1 MTVSSDWRGCEV
13 SRFTFLRGSRRDFT
27 GVGALDRF
35 QVWSNVL
42 HSLVLIVPMPHKH
55 DASRHHHIP
64 KMSFKVQNW
73 PAYEAGLRRRGS
85 LMLWIDD
92 AALKSWKTIV
102 PSGQAWG

>member
-1 MTVSSDWRGCEV
+1 
-13 SRFTFLRGSRRDFT
+13 
-27 GVGALDRF
+27 
-35 QVWSNVL
+35 
-42 HSLVLIVPMPHKH
+42 MPHKH